1 MSTNKGTTQHEVPTL
16 RAFIQRLVDELERAQ
31 RFTTARNYR
40 RACDSFMKYR
50 LGAPLRLD
58 ALTAAEVQRYNDYL
72 FKNGLRRNT
81 VSFYNRILRA
91 AYNQAVL
98 RNLVKQ
104 ADPFKSVYTGVDV
117 TRKRAL
123 SVEILRRIITMD
135 IPEPDLAW
143 SRDLFLFSFQTRGMS
158 FVDMAFLTQSN
169 IQAGFIT
176 YIRRKTGQVLSVQ
189 IEPWIEKLLARLKPF
204 CTQPYLLP
212 ILHARDAKVAFR
224 EYQIAL
230 GRYDRLL
237 KRLGQAVGAPFPLS
251 SYSARHSW
259 ATIAR
264 DTAVP
269 LAVIS
274 SGMGHTSE
282 KTTRIYLASLDNSL
296 VDRANQHVWESIL
309 AGRKD

>member
-1 MSTNKGTTQHEVPTL
+1 
-16 RAFIQRLVDELERAQ
+16 
-31 RFTTARNYR
+31 
-40 RACDSFMKYR
+40 
-50 LGAPLRLD
+50 
-58 ALTAAEVQRYNDYL
+58 
-72 FKNGLRRNT
+72 
-81 VSFYNRILRA
+81 
-91 AYNQAVL
+91 
-98 RNLVKQ
+98 
-104 ADPFKSVYTGVDV
+104 
-117 TRKRAL
+117 
-123 SVEILRRIITMD
+123 MD

-189 IEPWIEKLLARLKPF
+189 IEPWIEKLLARLKPC

-212 ILHARDAKVAFR
+212 ILHAPMPR
-224 EYQIAL
+224 
-230 GRYDRLL
+230 RLS
-237 KRLGQAVGAPFPLS
+237 ANTS
-251 SYSARHSW
+251 SPW

-296 VDRANQHVWESIL
+296 VDRANQQVWESIL
-309 AGRKD
+309 AAR